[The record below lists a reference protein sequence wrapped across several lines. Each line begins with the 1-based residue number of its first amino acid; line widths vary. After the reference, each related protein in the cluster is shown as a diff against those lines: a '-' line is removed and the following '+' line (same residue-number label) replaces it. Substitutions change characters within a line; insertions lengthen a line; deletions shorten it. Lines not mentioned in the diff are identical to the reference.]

1 MRLVAFRLKRIVGGK
16 KMLNRLKNSNL
27 LFWSI
32 EVLVVV
38 TLIWVCTK
46 INFIFRPIGTF
57 ISAVFVPI
65 IVAGFMFYMLNPL
78 VKLLMRVHY
87 KKFRLTRTWASLIV
101 ILLLVGLIVIGVL
114 SLIPPLTGQVS
125 QLIASVPHVATQ
137 SQKELTKYVEHSH
150 ILDNPDVAKYLKSV
164 EASLSSWA
172 QGFIGNI
179 TSGVGNLI
187 GTITDITI
195 TAITVPVILF
205 YMLRDGGKLVPSIAR
220 FLPDKRQDRIVE
232 LLYKMGDTISQYIS
246 GQVIECLF
254 VGVFTSIG
262 YMLIGMPFGLLLGII
277 AGLCNIIPY
286 VGPYIGITPALIV
299 GLIMAP
305 NKLLWIVVVVV
316 VVQQIDGNIIYPN
329 IIGRSLKIHP
339 LTIIILLLAAGHI
352 AGIPGMILCI
362 PFYAVVRTVVQYV
375 WNIWQ
380 LGDQGEK

>member
-1 MRLVAFRLKRIVGGK
+1 
-16 KMLNRLKNSNL
+16 MLNRLKNSNL
-27 LFWSI
+27 MFWSI
-32 EVLVVV
+32 EILVVV

-220 FLPDKRQDRIVE
+220 FLPESRQDRIIE

-305 NKLLWIVVVVV
+305 NKLLWIIVVVV

-352 AGIPGMILCI
+352 SGIPGMILCI

-380 LGDQGEK
+380 LRDQGEK